1 MKTQTSLRWFSTLT
15 LAAALVLAA
24 RTVPAQDSATATT
37 ATASAGQT
45 APQLSYGV
53 SQIVQLS
60 QAKVGDNTII
70 NYIHNSGSSYGL
82 DADQIVY
89 LKQQG
94 VSDTII
100 NTMLSQPRLTQ
111 PTAPD
116 PAPAATATATAT
128 ATIITQPAA
137 TYVQPATTYV
147 PATSVYVI
155 PDTQTYNY
163 YAYSYRPYSP
173 YYYAGYCYPR
183 YGYTYCGPYYPA
195 ASFTFRFGGG
205 YGGGQFHGGWH
216 R

>member
-24 RTVPAQDSATATT
+24 RTVPAQDSATA

-60 QAKVGDNTII
+60 KAKVGDDTII

-82 DADQIVY
+82 DANQIVY

-94 VSDTII
+94 VSDAVI
-100 NTMLSQPRLTQ
+100 NTMLSQPQPTQ
-111 PTAPD
+111 PAAPVA
-116 PAPAATATATAT
+116 APAANATAT
-128 ATIITQPAA
+128 ATIITQPAD
-137 TYVQPATTYV
+137 TSV
-147 PATSVYVI
+147 PASTVYII

-183 YGYTYCGPYYPA
+183 YGYAYCGPYYPTA
-195 ASFTFRFGGG
+195 VVTFRFGGG